1 MKFNLRNVFLV
12 NAVLA
17 FALALGFLLGPD
29 TLLRLY
35 GLSSDKTQIL
45 LAQLFGTSL
54 VTIGMVAWF
63 GSTMVDN
70 LKARDAMA
78 ITLFITNT
86 IFFVITLLG
95 TLGRTIRVAAWP
107 TVILFLAFALSYG
120 YLQFIKQGE

>member
-29 TLLRLY
+29 TVLRLY

-63 GSTMVDN
+63 GYTMVDDI
-70 LKARDAMA
+70 KARDAMA
-78 ITLFITNT
+78 ITMFITNI

-95 TLGRTIRVAAWP
+95 ALGRILRVAAWP
-107 TVILFLAFALSYG
+107 TVIIFLAFALSYG
-120 YLQFIKQGE
+120 YLQFVKQGE

>member
-1 MKFNLRNVFLV
+1 MKFNLRTVFLV
-12 NAVLA
+12 NAVMA

-63 GSTMVDN
+63 GSTMIDD

-78 ITLFITNT
+78 ITLFITNI

-95 TLGRTIRVAAWP
+95 TLGRILRVAAWP
-107 TVILFLAFALSYG
+107 TVIVFLAFALAYG
-120 YLQFIKQGE
+120 YLQFVKQGQ